1 ELENKLA
8 HFPTAREGSPFAR
21 VTDREFQQV
30 ISKLSGVVSTDRHHP
45 GTLADMEL
53 DVKDVLKRLTE
64 MEREGGHD
72 ESGEHDARLDVLFE
86 RMERSII
93 NVSIVIEDVIGI
105 ISVWIAEAEL
115 PPLNPSEPCG
125 MSLFPAC
132 SWQPSSLSLTRV
144 PAAERP

>member
-1 ELENKLA
+1 LGASLQQTQMHTDRLTEEAHNLIHAETVEERFEEGRHVLTEIGTIAAELRVALFELENKLA

-45 GTLADMEL
+45 GTLAAMEL

-72 ESGEHDARLDVLFE
+72 ESGEHDARLDVL
-86 RMERSII
+86 
-93 NVSIVIEDVIGI
+93 
-105 ISVWIAEAEL
+105 
-115 PPLNPSEPCG
+115 
-125 MSLFPAC
+125 
-132 SWQPSSLSLTRV
+132 
-144 PAAERP
+144 